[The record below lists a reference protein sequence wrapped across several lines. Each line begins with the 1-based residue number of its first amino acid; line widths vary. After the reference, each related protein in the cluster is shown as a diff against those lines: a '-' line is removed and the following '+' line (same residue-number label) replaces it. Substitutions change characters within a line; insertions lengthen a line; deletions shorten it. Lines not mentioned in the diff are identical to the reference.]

1 MSDNRMREVHRK
13 ACDVLSKARK
23 VEWFFA
29 STYYGLDD
37 GKQVMMRNA
46 AGAIEKELE
55 EIDKRLSAIVEKT
68 SRLD

>member
-1 MSDNRMREVHRK
+1 MSDNRMREIHRK

-29 STYYGLDD
+29 STYYGLDVD
-37 GKQVMMRNA
+37 KQVRVKND

-55 EIDKRLSAIVEKT
+55 EIDARLAALVKKT
-68 SRLD
+68 SLE